1 MRRLLAAKYAN
12 KRTVVEAMR
21 SLMKLAQMSN
31 EMPGELGVRA
41 KELVDV
47 YVEDLVN
54 KCIGHKINRPQLG
67 CHLLSLWQRIARAF

>member
-21 SLMKLAQMSN
+21 SHMKLAQMRD
-31 EMPGELGVRA
+31 EMPGKLGVRA

-47 YVEDLVN
+47 YVEALVN
-54 KCIGHKINRPQLG
+54 ECMGHKIIKQ
-67 CHLLSLWQRIARAF
+67 AV